1 MTEQEKGITFS
12 STMKTVTI
20 KADDDFDALLTGLAG
35 RLNTTNSRVI
45 RDAVR
50 NYLQFLDR
58 EALKKQM
65 REASLKTRQQSLDTA
80 EDLGAA
86 DSDGL

>member
-1 MTEQEKGITFS
+1 
-12 STMKTVTI
+12 MKTVTV
-20 KADDDFDALLTGLAG
+20 KADEDFDALLTALAG
-35 RLNTTNSRVI
+35 RLNTTKSRVI

-50 NYLQFLDR
+50 NYLQYIDR

-65 REASLKTRQQSLDTA
+65 RAASLKTRRAAIEEVENLS
-80 EDLGAA
+80 AA